1 MFSMKLLLNPQSGY
15 IKIGAYTLILC
26 HVVSDVKLS
35 RYFLLS
41 KVKNVFLKLNNIKTS
56 NRSILIESCSMLE
69 CRKTSTVKCTSL
81 HLCILKFQL

>member
-1 MFSMKLLLNPQSGY
+1 MQQMFSMKLLLNPQSGY

-41 KVKNVFLKLNNIKTS
+41 KVKNVLLKPKSFRKQYQNIK
-56 NRSILIESCSMLE
+56 
-69 CRKTSTVKCTSL
+69 
-81 HLCILKFQL
+81 